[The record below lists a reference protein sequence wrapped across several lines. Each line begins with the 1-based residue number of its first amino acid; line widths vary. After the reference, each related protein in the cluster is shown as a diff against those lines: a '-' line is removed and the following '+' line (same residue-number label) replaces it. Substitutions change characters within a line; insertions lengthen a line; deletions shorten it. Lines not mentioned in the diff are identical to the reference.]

1 MTEWL
6 FEFLG
11 QLNQQMEKINER
23 LELIEGVV
31 ELCIGLPTTILAI
44 YSTYKLRLLV
54 TFPPTTRIVLGASTS
69 SIAVMTLLHS
79 ILSVIPESYYSVQHG
94 HYISALFVYTLQF
107 VCLACTVLLDLKLAL
122 LGWESYLAFNN
133 RHDYEYRDGSQGWKL
148 VAYYV
153 GFAIVV
159 SWIKVVWYVF
169 FTEMPLDTRLHFA
182 FFIEDSM
189 PFVSFQYFLGFVSI
203 AFGLTQIY
211 RIHRFAKRMKYK
223 SQSLTESFQIKQ
235 IVTLLG
241 ILKPL
246 ALSFMI
252 GYAFALFFHICAC
265 VMLSRGYFRLYRN
278 LAAAV
283 FAVGGLYNTFAL
295 MFMLYKLP
303 QLRQL
308 MIRDVVSVCR
318 LHKHRIAHSNTRE
331 NVVDRIENL
340 DDHFNA
346 LKKIWDH

>member
-1 MTEWL
+1 MAEWL
-6 FEFLG
+6 YEFLERF
-11 QLNQQMEKINER
+11 NQQMEKINDR
-23 LELIEGVV
+23 LELIEGIV

-44 YSTYKLRLLV
+44 YSTYKLQFLV
-54 TFPPTTRIVLGASTS
+54 TFPPTTRIVLGASTF

-79 ILSVIPESYYSVQHG
+79 ILSVIPQSYYSVQHG
-94 HYISALFVYTLQF
+94 HYISALLVYTLQF
-107 VCLACTVLLDLKLAL
+107 VCLACTVLLDIKFAL
-122 LGWESYLAFNN
+122 VGCESYLAFKN

-148 VAYYV
+148 VSCYV

-169 FTEMPLDTRLHFA
+169 FTDMPLDTRLHFA

-189 PFVSFQYFLGFVSI
+189 PFVSFQYLLGLVAI
-203 AFGLTQIY
+203 AFGMTQIY
-211 RIHRFAKRMKYK
+211 RIHRFAKQMKYK

-246 ALSFMI
+246 ALSFMV
-252 GYAFALFFHICAC
+252 GYMFALFFHICGC
-265 VMLSRGYFRLYRN
+265 VVLYQGYFRMYRN

-295 MFMLYKLP
+295 CFMLHKLP

-308 MIRDVVSVCR
+308 MIRDIVFVCR
-318 LHKHRIAHSNTRE
+318 LHKHRIAHSNTRGS
-331 NVVDRIENL
+331 VVNRIENL

-346 LKKIWDH
+346 LKKIWN